1 MILSGRRMLR
11 LLDDLQPDRIEVSD
25 SLTLQAVGRWAQ
37 RRAVARMHAER
48 FLRAMVDRMLTVHGA
63 EPARTAAA

>member
-11 LLDDLQPDRIEVSD
+11 LLDDVQPDRIEVSD

-48 FLRAMVDRMLTVHGA
+48 LPCGRWW
-63 EPARTAAA
+63 TAC